1 MGTYNEYL
9 KGILEKIIESHAILS
24 DLDDKPGDVEVIKT
38 QLLKIRGFLQVIANK
53 MDGDRYPSLNIKNLQ
68 KKARSYLESYYFEKE
83 IDNVSMIYA
92 DDPGRLKNLRL
103 VILESLD
110 DKKMM
115 EDITEMARG
124 I

>member
-9 KGILEKIIESHAILS
+9 KGMLEKIIESYAILS
-24 DLDDKPGDVEVIKT
+24 DLDDKPGDVEIIKT
-38 QLLKIRGFLQVIANK
+38 QILKIRGFLQVLANK
-53 MDGDRYPSLNIKNLQ
+53 LDEGRYPSLNIKNLQ

-115 EDITEMARG
+115 EDITEMARE